1 MRPAIILS
9 IIIVGVLLCGAI
21 PTSEETEN
29 SKPYGI
35 AERIPWTTSRVV
47 GTPDPPLPYHVQ
59 KTFSK
64 LQLTNPVYIEGEP
77 GTDHLLVVQQNGKIF
92 RFESQSDVETTELLL
107 DPGRETYGLTFH
119 PDYAQNGY
127 LYIVTNG
134 TDAAGERSN
143 RVSRFTVER
152 QPPYRYVPESE
163 TIIIEWK
170 SNGHNGGD
178 LAFGL
183 DGFLYITA
191 GDGTSDSDGWLSG
204 QDLSNLN
211 GTLIRIDVNHQDE
224 GRAYSIPAD
233 NPFLHLET
241 ARPEIWAYGF
251 RNPWRVTVDERLGHI
266 WVGNVGQDQWET
278 VHLAGRGENYGWS
291 VYEGGHPF
299 YLKRQRGPTPIV
311 KPTVEHPHSEARS
324 ITGGVVYYGWEFP
337 ELRGAYIYG
346 DYSTGK
352 IWGLRHDGANI
363 TLHKELADT
372 TLQIVG
378 FGVDKDDD
386 ILIVDHQ
393 NAIYR
398 LEWGQRNQQTTTFP
412 TLLSETGLFTS
423 VEGHQTVPAL
433 IPYSV
438 NSPLWSDAAHKE
450 RFIALPSDSKIAFTP
465 DRGWN
470 FPDGTV
476 LVKTFS
482 LDLEDGNP
490 ASRHRIETRLLTQQ
504 QSEWVGYS
512 YAWNDAQTD
521 ATLVQKTGVDR
532 TFTIQDSRASTGKR
546 EQTWHYPSR
555 AECMVCHSRATNFV
569 LGLTTLQMNKVHD
582 YGRVADNQLRTLS
595 HIGAFTEPLPNPP
608 EEYGKL
614 VNPYD
619 PQAPLDARARSYL
632 HANCAQ
638 CHIGAGGGNA
648 LMELEFT
655 TAPDSTNIFRVAPQ
669 HTTFGIADAMLIAPG
684 NPDQSIVYQ
693 RLLRRGPD
701 QMPPLATSM
710 VDDEAVK
717 LLREWIAEME
727 PNP

>member
-1 MRPAIILS
+1 MRPSIILS
-9 IIIVGVLLCGAI
+9 VILVGVLLCGVAS
-21 PTSEETEN
+21 TNEETEH

-35 AERIPWTTSRVV
+35 EERIFWTTSRVV
-47 GTPDPPLPYHVQ
+47 GTPDPPLPYRVQ

-77 GTDHLLVVQQNGKIF
+77 GTNSLLVAQQNGKVF
-92 RFESQSDVETTELLL
+92 RFESQSDVEMTDLLL
-107 DPGRETYGLTFH
+107 ETGRETYGLTFH
-119 PDYAQNGY
+119 PDYTQNGY

-152 QPPYRYVPESE
+152 QPPHSCVPESE

-183 DGFLYITA
+183 DGLLYITA

-204 QDLSNLN
+204 QDLTNLN
-211 GTLIRIDVNHQDE
+211 GTLIRIDVDHQAE

-278 VHLAGRGENYGWS
+278 VHLVRRGENYGWS
-291 VYEGGHPF
+291 VYEGSYPF

-337 ELRGAYIYG
+337 ELRGVYIYG

-352 IWGLRHDGANI
+352 IWGLRHDGTQI

-378 FGVDKDDD
+378 FGVDTDDD

-393 NAIYR
+393 GAIYR
-398 LEWGQRNQQTTTFP
+398 LEWEPKNRPTTKFP
-412 TLLSETGLFTS
+412 TLLSETGLFTL
-423 VEGHQTVPAL
+423 VEGHQTVPGL
-433 IPYSV
+433 IPYTV

-450 RFIALPSDSKIAFTP
+450 RFIALPGDSKIAFTP
-465 DRGWN
+465 NRGWN
-470 FPDGTV
+470 FPDGAV

-482 LDLEDGNP
+482 LDLEDGTP
-490 ASRHRIETRLLTQQ
+490 ASRHRIETRLLTRQQ
-504 QSEWVGYS
+504 GEWVGYS
-512 YAWNDAQTD
+512 YAWNEAQTE

-532 TFTIQDSRASTGKR
+532 TFTIQDARAPGGKR

-555 AECMVCHSRATNFV
+555 AECMVCHSRAANFV
-569 LGLTTLQMNKVHD
+569 LGLTALQMNKVHD
-582 YGRVADNQLRTLS
+582 YGAVSDNQLRTLS
-595 HIGAFTEPLPNPP
+595 HIGVFTEPLPNPP

-614 VNPYD
+614 VNPYN

-655 TAPDSTNIFRVAPQ
+655 TAPESTNIFGVVPQ
-669 HTTFGIADAMLIAPG
+669 HTTFSIADAMLIAPG
-684 NPDQSIVYQ
+684 NPDRSIIYQ

-710 VDDEAVK
+710 IDDQAVK
-717 LLREWIAEME
+717 LFREWISQMK
-727 PNP
+727 PTP